1 MPGEDKGPAQ
11 EPLPEEAGVLL
22 EAPATLEPTL
32 QALTRAFES
41 FVSTVRVP
49 ADLSPYRSVT
59 AARGLQECQAML
71 DGGWDILHADFCE
84 EVRRRSG
91 VGRQAAV
98 LAWTP
103 YFIMGRR
110 ETLLAQ
116 DKAAIIQA
124 DDQRAMN
131 AGVPMR
137 EGEDEEVDEEAGQEI
152 MPPPAAAGTPANPA
166 TPRGRRVVTAQGP
179 RSIGAE
185 GQGALAGR

>member
-1 MPGEDKGPAQ
+1 MPGEDKDPAQ
-11 EPLPEEAGVLL
+11 DPAADEAGVLL
-22 EAPATLEPTL
+22 EAPSTLEPTL

-49 ADLSPYRSVT
+49 ADLSPYRSIT

-71 DGGWDILHADFCE
+71 DGGWDIVHADFCE

-110 ETLLAQ
+110 ETLLAK
-116 DKAAIIQA
+116 DKAAIVQA

-137 EGEDEEVDEEAGQEI
+137 EGDDEEVDQDPAGDTT
-152 MPPPAAAGTPANPA
+152 PPPAAAGAPPANPA
-166 TPRGRRVVTAQGP
+166 TPRGRHVTAQGP

-185 GQGALAGR
+185 GQGALVGR